1 MNDRDLDLFERELE
15 ALKPTP
21 PPSEFA
27 HRLAQ
32 AITLEAERNSHASQ
46 AAPSPEASSLWLY
59 RPQVW
64 LRWLVPATVVV
75 LAGILAWNPDLAGR
89 RKATAGAALKADEV
103 KIGSTLV
110 SSFDAVASTPD
121 GEPVRF
127 RCEEWLDEVRLSDR
141 SRGLVY
147 SQRVPRVTVVPVSFE
162 TY

>member
-15 ALKPTP
+15 ALKPAP
-21 PPSEFA
+21 PPKEFVD
-27 HRLAQ
+27 RLAQ
-32 AITLEAERNSHASQ
+32 AISIEAGRNSRARK
-46 AAPSPEASSLWLY
+46 AAPSPEAGSLWLY

-64 LRWLVPATVVV
+64 LRWLAPATILV
-75 LAGILAWNPDLAGR
+75 LAGILAWNANFAGR
-89 RKATAGAALKADEV
+89 REATASAALKADEV

>member
-21 PPSEFA
+21 PPSEFVN
-27 HRLAQ
+27 RLAQ
-32 AITLEAERNSHASQ
+32 TITLEAERNRHARK
-46 AAPSPEASSLWLY
+46 AASSPWTSSLWLY

-75 LAGILAWNPDLAGR
+75 LAGLLAWNPDSAGR
-89 RKATAGAALKADEV
+89 REASAGAALKADEV